1 MPFFAIDIGN
11 TRLKWAQY
19 ASPQPGAVVLSQGA
33 VFLENIDSLA
43 ETEWKG
49 LPAPTSMLGC
59 VVAGDAVRRRVEEQL
74 ELWDI
79 EPHWVVPSAHDAGI
93 RNGYDHPSR
102 LGADRWVSLAGARAR
117 VIDWLAGLPF
127 PIENLNAVL
136 NGLGE
141 ELEVTFVESYP
152 KAAEINVSLDA
163 VSADTFVTRSP
174 DGINPA
180 PASAGRPVI
189 EVRIGVIDSKR
200 NPTASNHQRYA
211 RVRALVDTVLVP
223 LHAQHAVAEV
233 RIK

>member
-1 MPFFAIDIGN
+1 MPDASARSRAAESVAARF
-11 TRLKWAQY
+11 TRIMN
-19 ASPQPGAVVLSQGA
+19 ASTSRWGLLTDPPILALVTG
-33 VFLENIDSLA
+33 VFLIVFLASLRISA
-43 ETEWKG
+43 LESFVPVFG
-49 LPAPTSMLGC
+49 VLAALPL
-59 VVAGDAVRRRVEEQL
+59 VVG
-74 ELWDI
+74 
-79 EPHWVVPSAHDAGI
+79 VV
-93 RNGYDHPSR
+93 
-102 LGADRWVSLAGARAR
+102 VSLGLVGARAR